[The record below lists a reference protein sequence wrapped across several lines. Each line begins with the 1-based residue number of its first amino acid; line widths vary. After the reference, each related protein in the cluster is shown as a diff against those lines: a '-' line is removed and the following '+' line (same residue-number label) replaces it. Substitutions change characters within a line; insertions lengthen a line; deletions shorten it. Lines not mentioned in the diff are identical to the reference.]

1 MNNKASVYFFGSPEF
16 SVPTLCELFSCER
29 IEVTAVITQPEK
41 IRSRG
46 HNKVLT
52 PVGIKAEE
60 LSIPLFSPTSL
71 KNILNPNQE
80 LDEEALKFKNFL
92 LNNKP
97 DFCVLVAYGKLIP
110 EDLLQL
116 PKLAFLNIHP
126 SKLPRWRGAAPIQH
140 TLMNGERNTE
150 VCIIELI
157 KELDAGPIYKKEYVE
172 ISDQENFGTL
182 SERLGAIGA
191 RLVRDTILE
200 ILDTNLQPKPQEDTE
215 TTYASKIK
223 KEDTII
229 DWNWSADKITN
240 FVRSLSPQPVAKTT
254 FNNKSCKIISCIQ
267 ANSADIATDN
277 IEIGKLYK
285 DKINKNLFVGCGN
298 KELVSINELQIEG
311 KNSVKAAEF
320 LNGLRDITKAY
331 FT

>member
-1 MNNKASVYFFGSPEF
+1 
-16 SVPTLCELFSCER
+16 
-29 IEVTAVITQPEK
+29 
-41 IRSRG
+41 
-46 HNKVLT
+46 
-52 PVGIKAEE
+52 
-60 LSIPLFSPTSL
+60 
-71 KNILNPNQE
+71 
-80 LDEEALKFKNFL
+80 
-92 LNNKP
+92 
-97 DFCVLVAYGKLIP
+97 
-110 EDLLQL
+110 
-116 PKLAFLNIHP
+116 
-126 SKLPRWRGAAPIQH
+126 
-140 TLMNGERNTE
+140 MNGERNTE

-157 KELDAGPIYKKEYVE
+157 KELDAGPIYKKEAVE
-172 ISDQENFGTL
+172 IYDQENFGTL

-191 RLVRDTILE
+191 RLVKDTILE
-200 ILDTNLQPKPQEDTE
+200 ILDMDLKPKPQENTE

-240 FVRSLSPQPVAKTT
+240 LVRSLSPQPVAKTT
-254 FNNKSCKIISCIQ
+254 FNNKNCKIISCIQ

-277 IEIGKLYK
+277 IKIGKLYK

-320 LNGLRDITKAY
+320 LNGLQDITKAY

>member
-29 IEVTAVITQPEK
+29 IEVKAVITQPEK

-52 PVGIKAEE
+52 SVGIKAEE
-60 LSIPLFSPTSL
+60 LLIPLFSPISL
-71 KNILNPNQE
+71 KNLMDQTNEQ
-80 LDEEALKFKNFL
+80 DEEAFRFKNFL
-92 LNNKP
+92 SNNKP

-110 EDLLQL
+110 EELLKL

-140 TLMNGERNTE
+140 TLMNGEKDTE

-157 KELDAGPIYKKEYVE
+157 KELDAGPIYKKESVE
-172 ISDQENFGTL
+172 ISDQENYGDL

-191 RLVRDTILE
+191 RLVTDTILE
-200 ILDTNLQPKPQEDTE
+200 ILDNDLKPTPQEDLE

-229 DWNWSADKITN
+229 NWNWSANKITN
-240 FVRSLSPQPVAKTT
+240 LVRALSPQPVARTT
-254 FNNKSCKIISCIQ
+254 FKNKSCKILSCTEI
-267 ANSADIATDN
+267 NSADITTDI

-298 KELVSINELQIEG
+298 KELISINELQIEG
-311 KNSVKAAEF
+311 KNPVKAAEF
-320 LNGLRDITKAY
+320 LNGLQDMTKAY